1 MTDFSFKR
9 SRKQA
14 LGFYLGYLVLI
25 VLVGAVVGAVFGLI
39 SGNGNL
45 ELGLRVGNIM
55 AILLA
60 LGLSFAILSKK
71 KLTDNFGLILVAL
84 LSGLL
89 AFVGGGILGLIP
101 AAYLSTK

>member
-25 VLVGAVVGAVFGLI
+25 VLVGAVVGALFGLI
-39 SGNGNL
+39 SGGGNL
-45 ELGLRVGNIM
+45 DLVLRIGNIM

-101 AAYLSTK
+101 VAYLSTK